1 MACEAHKKNEV
12 GTFSV
17 PTSWLMW
24 ALRDST
30 RSVEFSFYFTDCVRR
45 AAPGACSASYIVL
58 SPVQPASRFALPPE
72 GARAGGSICHKKIT
86 ATLWDCGF
94 VLLVGVEGF
103 EPPTLCL

>member
-1 MACEAHKKNEV
+1 MKITVITGSPPGVRLPQKNNRNPF
-12 GTFSV
+12 GIAASFCS
-17 PTSWLMW
+17 W

-72 GARAGGSICHKKIT
+72 GARAGGSIATKK
-86 ATLWDCGF
+86 
-94 VLLVGVEGF
+94 
-103 EPPTLCL
+103 

>member
-1 MACEAHKKNEV
+1 MACEAHIKKNEV

-30 RSVEFSFYFTDCVRR
+30 LRVEFSFYFTDCVRR
-45 AAPGACSASYIVL
+45 AVPGACSASYIVL

-72 GARAGGSICHKKIT
+72 GARAGGSICHKKNSRN
-86 ATLWDCGF
+86 
-94 VLLVGVEGF
+94 LLGLRLRFARGR
-103 EPPTLCL
+103 